1 MQLKVRRERG
11 VRVPDYAC
19 LLPCCCLLL
28 LPIDHTSQQAVVK
41 AAWGPQRKAGG
52 KSQTKQAND
61 WAQGT
66 LGKTPKR
73 LGAMVASG
81 VGGAWRTGGW
91 GTRVETH
98 RVHEVHVNHEHV
110 P

>member
-1 MQLKVRRERG
+1 M
-11 VRVPDYAC
+11 
-19 LLPCCCLLL
+19 
-28 LPIDHTSQQAVVK
+28 LPIDHTSQQAVAK

-52 KSQTKQAND
+52 KSQTEQAND

-91 GTRVETH
+91 GTRVGLTVRLKYVLTMDTYRETSDYTL
-98 RVHEVHVNHEHV
+98 RWLSSSRAALLKLQDD
-110 P
+110 